1 MSEAIATVGAFP
13 PAAATQAATAAQD
26 RSLPVGAAQA
36 ATGVPTVT
44 TAVPAGAPHGSNAG
58 NVVSMLGSLA
68 LVVALIF
75 ALAWLARKL
84 QGMRAVRGDLLQVTG
99 GVSVGGKER
108 VVIVKVGGDHFL
120 VGVAQGQVSLLHR
133 FVSAPGAVY
142 AADAADEAGSSD
154 SMAVM
159 PFADR
164 LRDLLR
170 TRKAA

>member
-1 MSEAIATVGAFP
+1 MSLRMSEALITAASAAPVPATTIATSSVASSHP
-13 PAAATQAATAAQD
+13 
-26 RSLPVGAAQA
+26 
-36 ATGVPTVT
+36 
-44 TAVPAGAPHGSNAG
+44 SNSG

-84 QGMRAVRGDLLQVTG
+84 QGLRAVRGDLLQVTG

-108 VVIVKVGGDHFL
+108 VVIVKVGADHFL

-142 AADAADEAGSSD
+142 VADEASNTEH
-154 SMAVM
+154 AVVV

-164 LRDLLR
+164 LRELLR

>member
-1 MSEAIATVGAFP
+1 MSEALSAPVGSVSHS
-13 PAAATQAATAAQD
+13 PA
-26 RSLPVGAAQA
+26 GAAQA
-36 ATGVPTVT
+36 AIT
-44 TAVPAGAPHGSNAG
+44 VPAGSPPGVA
-58 NVVSMLGSLA
+58 NVASMLGSLV

-84 QGMRAVRGDLLQVTG
+84 QGLRAVRGDLLQVTG

-133 FVSAPGAVY
+133 FVSAPGAIY
-142 AADAADEAGSSD
+142 IDDGAANADHPG
-154 SMAVM
+154 VT

>member
-1 MSEAIATVGAFP
+1 MS
-13 PAAATQAATAAQD
+13 
-26 RSLPVGAAQA
+26 
-36 ATGVPTVT
+36 
-44 TAVPAGAPHGSNAG
+44 AVAVSHPSNVG
-58 NVVSMLGSLA
+58 NVASMLGSLA

-84 QGMRAVRGDLLQVTG
+84 QGLRAARGDLLQVTG

-108 VVIVKVGGDHFL
+108 VVIVKVGSDHFL

-133 FVSAPGAVY
+133 FVSAPGAIHV
-142 AADAADEAGSSD
+142 DDEAAHAD
-154 SMAVM
+154 STVVV

-164 LRDLLR
+164 LRALLR

>member
-1 MSEAIATVGAFP
+1 MSEALTTMASATPAPSATIASSTVASSHP
-13 PAAATQAATAAQD
+13 ST
-26 RSLPVGAAQA
+26 
-36 ATGVPTVT
+36 
-44 TAVPAGAPHGSNAG
+44 AG

-84 QGMRAVRGDLLQVTG
+84 QGLRAVRGDLLQVTG

-108 VVIVKVGGDHFL
+108 VVIVKAGADHFL

-133 FVSAPGAVY
+133 FVSAPGAIHVGE
-142 AADAADEAGSSD
+142 DASNTEH
-154 SMAVM
+154 AVVV

-164 LRDLLR
+164 LRELLR
-170 TRKAA
+170 ARKAA

>member
-1 MSEAIATVGAFP
+1 MSETLTAPVGSVPHTSA
-13 PAAATQAATAAQD
+13 
-26 RSLPVGAAQA
+26 GAAQA
-36 ATGVPTVT
+36 TI
-44 TAVPAGAPHGSNAG
+44 AVPAGSTPGVA
-58 NVVSMLGSLA
+58 NVASMLGSLA

-84 QGMRAVRGDLLQVTG
+84 QGLRAVRGDLLQVTG

-108 VVIVKVGGDHFL
+108 VVIVKVGNDHFL

-133 FVSAPGAVY
+133 FVSAPGALY
-142 AADAADEAGSSD
+142 AADTAGSAEQ
-154 SMAVM
+154 AVVV

-164 LRDLLR
+164 LRELLR